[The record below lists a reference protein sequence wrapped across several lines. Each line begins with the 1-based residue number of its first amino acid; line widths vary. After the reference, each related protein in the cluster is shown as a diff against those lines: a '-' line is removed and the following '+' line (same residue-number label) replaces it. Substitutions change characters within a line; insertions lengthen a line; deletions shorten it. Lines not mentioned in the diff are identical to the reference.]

1 MGCDRIFQFEEE
13 LAQHEK
19 YAKYRRHMDVVS
31 AEIKL
36 GDHSHEI
43 IATITTIKA
52 KPTCLV
58 FLYSGQYTYQLFLAS
73 FYAARL

>member
-1 MGCDRIFQFEEE
+1 MNIED
-13 LAQHEK
+13 
-19 YAKYRRHMDVVS
+19 DVVAFFGLKKALSSMGNMLSVKDIDATS

-43 IATITTIKA
+43 IATIATIKT

-58 FLYSGQYTYQLFLAS
+58 FLYSG
-73 FYAARL
+73 